1 MNSRTKASSGKAIRY
16 CEVLPLISI
25 CLQIFFFFFY
35 TPPNIA
41 PPYQTTKAVRSNIPV
56 KFSTILWFR
65 VVEDARR
72 KKILSK
78 YNAIFGNNLVIFLF
92 GFTRKQ

>member
-25 CLQIFFFFFY
+25 CLQIFFFY

-41 PPYQTTKAVRSNIPV
+41 PPYQTTKAVRANIPLN
-56 KFSTILWFR
+56 FSTILWFR

-72 KKILSK
+72 KKILLK
-78 YNAIFGNNLVIFLF
+78 YNAFFGNNLVIFLF